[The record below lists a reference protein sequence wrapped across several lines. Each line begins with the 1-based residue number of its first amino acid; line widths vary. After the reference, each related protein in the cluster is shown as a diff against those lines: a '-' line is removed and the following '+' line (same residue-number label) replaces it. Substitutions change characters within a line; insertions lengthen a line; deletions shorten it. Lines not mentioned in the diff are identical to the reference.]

1 MSSVVP
7 SQRLAALREA
17 LRTDTFTA
25 RATEDLKRSLG
36 PRAAMILGSPEC
48 TAAVAEYAHAAL
60 ALSNVLQVKTMSA
73 EWAGELADAALEYR
87 RTLVGVKASIVAKA
101 AELLCGTSDLPTA
114 G

>member
-7 SQRLAALREA
+7 SERLAALQKA

-25 RATEDLKRSLG
+25 RAAEDIQRSLG
-36 PRAAMILGSPEC
+36 PEAAMVMGSPEC

-73 EWAGELADAALEYR
+73 EWAGDLADAALEYR

-101 AELLCGTSDLPTA
+101 AELLCGTDDLPTA

>member
-1 MSSVVP
+1 MISIIP
-7 SQRLAALREA
+7 SERLAALQKA

-25 RATEDLKRSLG
+25 RAAEDIQRSLG
-36 PRAAMILGSPEC
+36 PEAAMVMGSPEC

-73 EWAGELADAALEYR
+73 EWAGDLADAALEYR

-101 AELLCGTSDLPTA
+101 AELLCGTDDLPTA